1 MDGGVS
7 PPSTPPHAVLELTV
21 HYSQPR
27 YNLNS
32 ALQELHPPLLLLPK
46 CCPYPRFPSLVGF
59 FRHNA
64 CHMIWLTCHDSR
76 IIRVCLS
83 ADPVEDSG
91 EGIIHPLYTI
101 RLGQY
106 CEAIVAIEIFRQVN
120 DCQSKSPM
128 PNYVG
133 FTTFTQ
139 WQMTASTSLL
149 KIVGER
155 GLPCVMSCYPLNRH
169 PKYPSVLATM
179 FSQSQFVQR
188 SRSVLGLTP

>member
-1 MDGGVS
+1 MEWLAYHNSHLPRVRLWANLDEDTVEGVKR
-7 PPSTPPHAVLELTV
+7 PLQHLQLGR
-21 HYSQPR
+21 R
-27 YNLNS
+27 Y
-32 ALQELHPPLLLLPK
+32 EDI
-46 CCPYPRFPSLVGF
+46 VG
-59 FRHNA
+59 
-64 CHMIWLTCHDSR
+64 
-76 IIRVCLS
+76 
-83 ADPVEDSG
+83 
-91 EGIIHPLYTI
+91 
-101 RLGQY
+101 
-106 CEAIVAIEIFRQVN
+106 IEIRRQVN